1 MISMRLAASPP
12 ELGPIAREILDL
24 HPEVRVFALTGPMGA
39 GKTTLVKAFCEA
51 LGIAGSEVQ
60 SPTFGLVNPY
70 VRSSGETV
78 YHFDLYRLKTEEEV
92 LDLGFETYLD
102 SGAYCFIE
110 WPELALPYLPNDYL
124 SISLGI
130 EGNARVIQWHHG
142 I

>member
-1 MISMRLAASPP
+1 MNMRLAASPA
-12 ELGPIAREILDL
+12 ELGPIAREILER

-39 GKTTLVKAFCEA
+39 GKTTLVQAFCEA
-51 LGIAGSEVQ
+51 LGIPGNQVQ

-70 VRSSGETV
+70 VRPGGEAV
-78 YHFDLYRLKTEEEV
+78 YHFDLYRLKTEEEL

-110 WPELALPYLPNDYL
+110 WPELALPYVPNDYL
-124 SISLGI
+124 SISLDI
-130 EGNARVIQWHHG
+130 EGTTRVIQWHHG